1 LAAPTFAA
9 LINNPKKKVKNLSLI
24 MNAVL
29 AVAVAVLFYL
39 HFSKPSDDAPKSTVD
54 MAAVDSVSSRLR
66 IAYIDIDT
74 VLANYGFILEKNE
87 EMKKKQTDAGK
98 KVEGRA
104 RTLEAQFGSMMQE
117 LQTKAQQFEKDAE
130 GMSELVRNTKMK
142 ELQDMEM
149 NLRQFQAKA
158 DEEVSDLEENLSN
171 ALVEENLEYTKHVRD
186 EIDAYLKEYNAD
198 GRFTYVLSS
207 GTGMNI
213 LQADPALNITQDV
226 LNGLNARYEA
236 KKAAEA
242 DKK

>member
-1 LAAPTFAA
+1 
-9 LINNPKKKVKNLSLI
+9 
-24 MNAVL
+24 
-29 AVAVAVLFYL
+29 
-39 HFSKPSDDAPKSTVD
+39 
-54 MAAVDSVSSRLR
+54 LR

-236 KKAAEA
+236 KNAAEA

>member
-1 LAAPTFAA
+1 
-9 LINNPKKKVKNLSLI
+9 

-39 HFSKPSDDAPKSTVD
+39 HFSRPTDNTPKSTVD
-54 MAAVDSVSSRLR
+54 MAAVDSISSKLR

-87 EMKKKQTDAGK
+87 EMKKKQADAGK
-98 KVEGRA
+98 KVESRA
-104 RTLEAQFGSMMQE
+104 RTLESQFGSMMQE
-117 LQTKAQQFEKDAE
+117 LQSKAQQFEKDAE

-158 DEEVSDLEENLSN
+158 DEEVSDLEEGLSD
-171 ALVEENLEYTKHVRD
+171 ALVEENLKYTKHVRD